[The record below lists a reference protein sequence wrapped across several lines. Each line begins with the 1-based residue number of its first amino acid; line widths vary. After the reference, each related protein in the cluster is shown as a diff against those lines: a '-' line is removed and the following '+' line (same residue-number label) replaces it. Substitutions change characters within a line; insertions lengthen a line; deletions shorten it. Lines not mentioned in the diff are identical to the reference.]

1 MNGAHDLGG
10 AMGFGPVLG
19 DGGEPEP
26 EDVRFHAGWEP
37 LVLALT
43 LAAARPGGWSI
54 DESRHARE
62 SLPPPLYLSL
72 TYYEIWL
79 AATENLLVAHGLVG
93 ADELAAGRSLRSG
106 APVPEPLDAAAAAEV
121 LATGAPTGRPE
132 PAPPRFGPGDRVR
145 ARVVHPRG
153 HTRLP
158 RYVRGRC
165 GVVESRRGAHV
176 LPDSR
181 AHGNG
186 EAPEQLYTVVFTGA
200 ELWGPDA
207 EPTTTISVDAWESYL
222 EHA

>member
-10 AMGFGPVLG
+10 AMGFGPV
-19 DGGEPEP
+19 EPEP
-26 EDVRFHAGWEP
+26 EDVRFHAGWEA

-62 SLPPPLYLSL
+62 SLPPPLYLNL

-79 AATENLLVAHGLVG
+79 AATEKLLVAHGLVG
-93 ADELAAGRSLRSG
+93 ADELAAGRSLRPG
-106 APVPEPLDAAAAAEV
+106 VPAPEPLDAAATAEV
-121 LATGAPTGRPE
+121 LATGAPTERAE

-145 ARVVHPRG
+145 ARVMHPRG

-176 LPDSR
+176 LPDAR
-181 AHGNG
+181 AHGDG
-186 EAPEQLYTVVFTGA
+186 EAPEQLYTVVFAGE

-207 EPTTTISVDAWESYL
+207 DPTTTISVDAWESYL
-222 EHA
+222 ERA

>member
-10 AMGFGPVLG
+10 AMGFGPV
-19 DGGEPEP
+19 EP
-26 EDVRFHAGWEP
+26 EDETVRFHADWEP

-62 SLPPPLYLSL
+62 SLPPPVYLTL

-79 AATENLLVAHGLVG
+79 AATEKLLVAHGLVG
-93 ADELAAGRSLRSG
+93 DDELAAGRSLRP
-106 APVPEPLDAAAAAEV
+106 APEAPGPLDAATTARV
-121 LATGAPTGRPE
+121 LATGAPTDRPG
-132 PAPPRFGPGDRVR
+132 PVAPRFAPGDRVR
-145 ARVVHPRG
+145 ARVMHPRG

-165 GVVESRRGAHV
+165 GTVETRRGAHV
-176 LPDSR
+176 LPDAR
-181 AHGNG
+181 AHGHG
-186 EAPEQLYTVVFTGA
+186 ECPEQLYTVVFTGA

-207 EPTTTISVDAWESYL
+207 DPTTTVSVDAWESYL
-222 EHA
+222 EPA

>member
-10 AMGFGPVLG
+10 AMGFGLV
-19 DGGEPEP
+19 EPEP

-62 SLPPPLYLSL
+62 SLPPPLYLTLS
-72 TYYEIWL
+72 YYEIWL
-79 AATENLLVAHGLVG
+79 AATEKLLVAHGLVD
-93 ADELAAGRSLRSG
+93 ADELAAGRSLRPG
-106 APVPEPLDAAAAAEV
+106 VPAPAPLDAAGTADV
-121 LATGAPTGRPE
+121 LATGAPTERAA
-132 PAPPRFGPGDRVR
+132 PATPRFGTGERVR
-145 ARVVHPRG
+145 ARVMHPHG

-176 LPDSR
+176 LPDAR
-181 AHGNG
+181 AHGHG
-186 EAPEQLYTVVFTGA
+186 EAPEQLYTVVFTGP

-207 EPTTTISVDAWESYL
+207 DPTTTISVDAWESYL
-222 EHA
+222 EPA